1 MGSQKGLGLY
11 RNVYVYDQDQD
22 LLDWVHKTSEAPE
35 QHLKSTLY
43 IKKLQYVGVN
53 KQSLWWQMQ
62 QIKFMTKLQMF
73 YLFRLL
79 GILANI

>member
-43 IKKLQYVGVN
+43 IKKLQYVG
-53 KQSLWWQMQ
+53 KQTEPLVANAKMQ
-62 QIKFMTKLQMF
+62 IYDETTNVLSIPASWYFS
-73 YLFRLL
+73 
-79 GILANI
+79 

>member
-53 KQSLWWQMQ
+53 KQSLWWQILKMQ
-62 QIKFMTKLQMF
+62 IYDETTNVLSIPASWYFS
-73 YLFRLL
+73 
-79 GILANI
+79 